1 MESPEPGG
9 GIGKWLVCW
18 LWQAGVTWAGM
29 QHLSVPSSVTLG
41 SYFFSPSFPFCKTGL
56 QLYQLSVEILNVRG
70 DSLCMQPIKLLVLF
84 FSN

>member
-18 LWQAGVTWAGM
+18 LWQVGVTWAGM
-29 QHLSVPSSVTLG
+29 QHQFPVLSPWEVISLPL
-41 SYFFSPSFPFCKTGL
+41 SFPFCKTGL

-70 DSLCMQPIKLLVLF
+70 DSLCMQPIKFLVLF